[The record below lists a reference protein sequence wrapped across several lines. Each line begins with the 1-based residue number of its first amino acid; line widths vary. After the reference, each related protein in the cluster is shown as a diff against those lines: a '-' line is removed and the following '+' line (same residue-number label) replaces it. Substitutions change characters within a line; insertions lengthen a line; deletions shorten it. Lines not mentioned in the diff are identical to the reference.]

1 VGTGQGYTLVVPAKD
16 PHVVLGVEVGAGPD
30 EVKVAWRRLAR
41 QHHPDLTG
49 DDPEASQ
56 RATRRMAEINAA
68 YAALTRPDGANRRGR
83 AGGASAN
90 GTAGARDGA
99 GTAGHTAAGRTGGRP
114 PAPKPTRPVTGRL
127 DTTETFRPRNQTTT
141 PDGATGRLMAASPAM
156 APLGLDYTP
165 PEIEALRRSGHPED
179 VSTAYGR
186 LRFVTHGLTL
196 ENRPL
201 ILVVGV
207 PLAQMDAALGRYR
220 TLLLL
225 IVPTALLITA
235 VAVWWLS
242 GWYWRQPCQPG
253 RRVHSCSSRGRRRR
267 APRRVLGPSM
277 SRR

>member
-83 AGGASAN
+83 PGGASAN
-90 GTAGARDGA
+90 GTAGARGGA
-99 GTAGHTAAGRTGGRP
+99 GTADHTGAGRTGGRP

-141 PDGATGRLMAASPAM
+141 PDGATG
-156 APLGLDYTP
+156 PL
-165 PEIEALRRSGHPED
+165 
-179 VSTAYGR
+179 
-186 LRFVTHGLTL
+186 
-196 ENRPL
+196 
-201 ILVVGV
+201 
-207 PLAQMDAALGRYR
+207 
-220 TLLLL
+220 
-225 IVPTALLITA
+225 
-235 VAVWWLS
+235 
-242 GWYWRQPCQPG
+242 
-253 RRVHSCSSRGRRRR
+253 RGQ
-267 APRRVLGPSM
+267 APRRHDRSRPDLRASQPSGPLVVEQSRHHRPRATMPLDEARDVELEFGKFHGHTLGEVADFEPSYIDWLASTLTRDPDLTAAARAIRDELDRQGIVRP
-277 SRR
+277 SRPVRPGWRSNPFI